1 MATTLSNFLIG
12 IGLDFDNKGAKQAAS
27 SLDSIKRTALQA
39 GAAVAGAF
47 GAKAITTDINN
58 RTLELTRFSDVFGS
72 TAEEV
77 FAMGRVLERE
87 GGTING
93 FMSQME
99 GLERLRA
106 GLLTGDVSWI
116 PEGALAGLDTSA
128 IMNASNA
135 LEAYQELA
143 RQFPTLSPQQRI
155 NVAEAIGLD
164 QASILLL
171 SKGIGNLEAEFNR
184 IRNIRPIDDEMIK
197 NAEKYNKEWQDLK
210 DNIGG
215 AADELSL
222 KFTPILNGILQSSNE
237 VFNLWREGFSVGGII
252 GETSAG
258 GRISAE
264 ASFGEDAA
272 WLDKTIGQYIAEAVE
287 GSEWLR
293 ALIPAGLQ
301 LTPENIGNAIPQMRE
316 YSQDELDAMARDMMT
331 RIPQAQPTV
340 ITPSQVA
347 PLSAPVRAA
356 QDYTMDRGAS
366 YNPYPAQQQ
375 TKTRTLQPVTI
386 QVGNQTIKQ
395 IVIETMDDEETQT
408 VKDIRSPMVK

>member
-1 MATTLSNFLIG
+1 MPNTLSNFLIG
-12 IGLDFDNKGAKQAAS
+12 VGLDFKTDDVKKVNSG
-27 SLDSIKRTALQA
+27 LDSVKRSALQA
-39 GAAVAGAF
+39 ATAVAGAF
-47 GAKAITTDINN
+47 GAKALTTDISN

-106 GLLTGDVSWI
+106 GLLTNDISWI

-171 SKGIGNLEAEFNR
+171 SKGIGNLESEFNR

-237 VFNLWREGFSVGGII
+237 VFDLWREGFSVGGII

-272 WLDKTIGQYIAEAVE
+272 WLDTPIGKLIADQIKDQD
-287 GSEWLR
+287 WLR

-301 LTPENIGNAIPQMRE
+301 FSPSDVLPQTRE
-316 YSQDELDAMARDMMT
+316 YSDAELDAMARDMMT
-331 RIPQAQPTV
+331 RIPSAQPTI
-340 ITPSQVA
+340 ITPQQVA
-347 PLSAPVRAA
+347 PLSAPVMTVTEQARQMTGQYQMNVGGA
-356 QDYTMDRGAS
+356 Q
-366 YNPYPAQQQ
+366 
-375 TKTRTLQPVTI
+375 KTRTLQPVVI

>member
-1 MATTLSNFLIG
+1 MANTLASFLVG
-12 IGLDFDNKGAKQAAS
+12 IGLDYDNKGAKQAVS
-27 SLDSIKRTALQA
+27 SLDSIRRTALQA

-47 GAKAITTDINN
+47 GAKALTTDINN

-87 GGTING
+87 GGTLNG

-106 GLLTGDVSWI
+106 GLLKGDVSWI
-116 PEGALAGLDTSA
+116 PEGALAGLNTA
-128 IMNASNA
+128 PIMNASNA

-155 NVAEAIGLD
+155 NVADAIGLD

-171 SKGIGNLEAEFNR
+171 SKGIDNLESEFNR
-184 IRNIRPIDDEMIK
+184 IKGIRPISDEMIM

-215 AADELSL
+215 AADALSL

-237 VFNLWREGFSVGGII
+237 VFNLWREGFSFGGII

-272 WLDKTIGQYIAEAVE
+272 WLDKTIGQYVSEAVKD
-287 GSEWLR
+287 SEWLR
-293 ALIPAGLQ
+293 ALIPIGLQ
-301 LTPENIGNAIPQMRE
+301 VSPSDFIPKMRE
-316 YSQDELDAMARDMMT
+316 YSEDELDAMSRDMMT
-331 RIPQAQPTV
+331 RLPSFEPTV
-340 ITPSQVA
+340 ITPAQVA
-347 PLSAPVRAA
+347 PLSQPVQQAESVAA
-356 QDYTMDRGAS
+356 QAQ
-366 YNPYPAQQQ
+366 AQQSSIGYNYTQ
-375 TKTRTLQPVTI
+375 QRPIVNNIYLE
-386 QVGNQTIKQ
+386 GRMIKQ
-395 IVIETMDDEETQT
+395 VVNEAIDENAEQA
-408 VKDIRSPMVK
+408 VRDLRSPIDR

>member
-12 IGLDFDNKGAKQAAS
+12 IGLDFDNKGSKQAIS

-47 GAKAITTDINN
+47 GAKALTTDINN

-171 SKGIGNLEAEFNR
+171 SKGIGNLESEFNR

-197 NAEKYNKEWQDLK
+197 NAQEYNKQWQDLK
-210 DNIGG
+210 DNVGG
-215 AADELSL
+215 VADAMSKEL
-222 KFTPILNGILQSSNE
+222 TPVLNGILKSSNE

-272 WLDKTIGQYIAEAVE
+272 WLDKTISQYISEAVE

-301 LTPENIGNAIPQMRE
+301 LTPENISSIFTAP
-316 YSQDELDAMARDMMT
+316 
-331 RIPQAQPTV
+331 QPTV
-340 ITPSQVA
+340 ITPAQVA

-356 QDYTMDRGAS
+356 QDYTMDRGSS
-366 YNPYPAQQQ
+366 YNPYPASQQ